1 MKEWKE
7 LLKYINEYVYMQED
21 EEIVIRYSARASE
34 AQKAYDNGLQHAGE
48 GEHAK
53 WMYDIALDCVRRMS
67 LEDREYVKK
76 HLHTSE
82 YHFGYAMGIRNTYI
96 HPSKKHDYFEADG
109 VSSSVM
115 RRIFSLVS
123 PFYDFRNERCVSF
136 FESHDVSQLIEMYED
151 SCSEIISEVI
161 EEVTSGKVA
170 SKEVDDRDYFK
181 RALREKLGQDEF
193 IRIFKEAYIYF
204 NEKEK
209 QNKRDDWYWNT
220 NFPGV
225 KAILFPLE
233 AKQIRALNQFN
244 YFWHIESGA
253 AKSIADCRKFIDE
266 NLGLRDDY
274 ADFMAR
280 CGWEACSPYYNG
292 TWGNL
297 QLYSLDLDYSLRWKL
312 EKQEIKTIGDLCKMK
327 PEELLEI
334 QDITSADVVKIQK
347 ALADWKNERNL
358 I

>member
-21 EEIVIRYSARASE
+21 EEIVIRYSARARE
-34 AQKAYDNGLQHAGE
+34 AQVAYENGLQYAGE
-48 GEHAK
+48 GEHSK

-67 LEDREYVKK
+67 SEDREYVKK

-96 HPSKKHDYFEADG
+96 HLSKKHDYFEADG

-115 RRIFSLVS
+115 RRIFSLIS

-136 FESHDVSQLIEMYED
+136 FESHDVSQLIEMYEN
-151 SCSEIISEVI
+151 SCSEIISEFI
-161 EEVTSGKVA
+161 EVVTSGRVNSEA
-170 SKEVDDRDYFK
+170 EDDRERFK

-193 IRIFKEAYIYF
+193 IRIFKEAYKYF

-244 YFWHIESGA
+244 YFWHVESGA

-297 QLYSLDLDYSLRWKL
+297 QLYSLDLSYSLRWKL
-312 EKQEIKTIGDLCKMK
+312 EEQEIKTIGDLCMK
-327 PEELLEI
+327 TPEELLGI
-334 QDITSADVVKIQK
+334 PSVTRDDVMKIQK